1 MAAPQQASLHETVLL
16 REAVEHLVVDKS
28 GIYIDATFGRG
39 GHSAAILESLNS
51 DGRLIALDKDP
62 QAVAAAQQRFGND
75 GRFSILHTSFSDL
88 DTILQQQ
95 QLKGKISGILL
106 DLGVSSP
113 QLDQAE
119 RGFSFL
125 NDGPLDMRM
134 NPQVSPSAKEWIAS
148 ASAEEMTSVFREYGE
163 ERFAKR
169 IASAIVL
176 QRALTPI
183 ETTLQLAKIVSDA
196 NPAWE
201 KHKHP
206 ATRVFQAIRIFINR
220 ELDDL
225 TDLLAKVLGMLK
237 TGGRLVVIS
246 FHSLEDRIVKNYM
259 RDEARGFS
267 ESDKKMPSRLP
278 RKLPVQ
284 HEKFTARLLLVGKT
298 IRASEAELEKN
309 PRARSAI
316 MRVAE
321 KLPCKEVL
329 A

>member
-1 MAAPQQASLHETVLL
+1 MVAPEQGSRHETAAVHETVLL
-16 REAVEHLVVDKS
+16 HEAVEQLVVDKS

-39 GHSAAILESLNS
+39 GHSAAILEKLNG
-51 DGRLIALDKDP
+51 DGRLMALDKDP

-75 GRFSILHTSFSDL
+75 SRFSILHASFSEL
-88 DTILQQQ
+88 DRLLTQQ
-95 QLKGKISGILL
+95 QLKGEIAGILL

-113 QLDQAE
+113 QLDEAG

-125 NDGPLDMRM
+125 KDGPLDMRM
-134 NPQVSPSAKEWIAS
+134 NPQVAPSAAEWIAS
-148 ASAEEMTSVFREYGE
+148 ASAEEMATVFKDFGE
-163 ERFAKR
+163 ERFARR
-169 IASAIVL
+169 IANAIVE
-176 QRALTPI
+176 QRAI
-183 ETTLQLAKIVSDA
+183 KAIDTTLQLAKIVSDA

-225 TDLLAKVLGMLK
+225 SALLAAVLDLLKA
-237 TGGRLVVIS
+237 GGRLVVIG
-246 FHSLEDRIVKNYM
+246 FHSLEDRLVKNFM
-259 RDEARGFS
+259 RDAARGY
-267 ESDKKMPSRLP
+267 SDERLP

-284 HEKFTARLLLVGKT
+284 HEKFQPRLLLIGKP
-298 IRASEAELEKN
+298 IRASEAEVANN

-321 KLPCKEVL
+321 KLAV
-329 A
+329 AR

>member
-1 MAAPQQASLHETVLL
+1 MLHETRLLHETVLL
-16 REAVEHLVVDKS
+16 REAVEQLVVDKS

-75 GRFSILHTSFSDL
+75 SRFSILHTSFSDL

-95 QLKGKISGILL
+95 ALRGKISGILL

-113 QLDQAE
+113 QLDDAE
-119 RGFSFL
+119 RGFSFQH
-125 NDGPLDMRM
+125 DGPLDMRM
-134 NPQVSPSAKEWIAS
+134 NPQVSPSAREWIAV
-148 ASAEEMTSVFREYGE
+148 ASAEDMTRVFRELGE

-169 IASAIVL
+169 IANAIVE
-176 QRALTPI
+176 QRALKSI
-183 ETTLQLAKIVSDA
+183 DTTLQLAKIVSDA

-225 TDLLAKVLGMLK
+225 STLLANVLDLLKA
-237 TGGRLVVIS
+237 GGRLVVIS
-246 FHSLEDRIVKNYM
+246 FHSLEDRIVKNFM

-267 ESDKKMPSRLP
+267 EHDKKLPSRLP

-284 HEKFTARLLLVGKT
+284 NEQFNTRLILIGKP
-298 IRASEAELEKN
+298 IRASESEVENN

-316 MRVAE
+316 MRVAQ
-321 KLPCKEVL
+321 KLDRVQR

>member
-1 MAAPQQASLHETVLL
+1 MLHETVL
-16 REAVEHLVVDKS
+16 RGEAVEQLVVDKS

-39 GHSAAILESLNS
+39 GHSAAILECLNS

-62 QAVAAAQQRFGND
+62 QAVAAAEQRFGND
-75 GRFSILHTSFSDL
+75 SRFSIFHTSFSDL
-88 DTILQQQ
+88 DTLLNRQ

-113 QLDQAE
+113 QLDEAQ

-134 NPQVSPSAKEWIAS
+134 NPQVSPSAGEWIAV
-148 ASAEEMTSVFREYGE
+148 ASAEEMTRVFRELGE

-169 IASAIVL
+169 IANAIVE
-176 QRALTPI
+176 QRAIKPI

-206 ATRVFQAIRIFINR
+206 ATRVFQAIRIYINR

-225 TDLLAKVLGMLK
+225 TTLLASVLDMLK

-246 FHSLEDRIVKNYM
+246 FHSLEDRIVKNFM
-259 RDEARGFS
+259 RDEARGYS
-267 ESDKKMPSRLP
+267 QADKLP
-278 RKLPVQ
+278 ARLPVQ
-284 HEKFTARLLLVGKT
+284 HEKFNARLTLIGKP
-298 IRASEAELEKN
+298 IRTSDAELEKN

-321 KLPCKEVL
+321 KV

>member
-1 MAAPQQASLHETVLL
+1 MSTSRQTSLHEALFSHETVLL
-16 REAVEHLVVDKS
+16 HEAVEHLVVDSS

-39 GHSAAILESLNS
+39 GHSAAILERLNR

-75 GRFSILHTSFSDL
+75 GRFSIFHTSFSEL
-88 DTILQQQ
+88 NSLLEQQ

-119 RGFSFL
+119 RGFSFIH
-125 NDGPLDMRM
+125 DGPLDMRM
-134 NPQVSPSAKEWIAS
+134 NPHVFPSARDWIAIAS
-148 ASAEEMTSVFREYGE
+148 ADEMAGVFKKFGE

-169 IASAIVL
+169 IAKAIVEN
-176 QRALTPI
+176 REVKPI

-225 TDLLAKVLGMLK
+225 QVLLASVLDALK
-237 TGGRLVVIS
+237 IGGRLVIIS
-246 FHSLEDRIVKNYM
+246 FHSLEDHMVKNFM
-259 RDEARGFS
+259 RDQARGFAES
-267 ESDKKMPSRLP
+267 ERLP
-278 RKLPVQ
+278 RRLPVQ
-284 HEKFTARLLLVGKT
+284 HEKFSSRILLIGKPV
-298 IRASEAELEKN
+298 RASEAELASN

-321 KLPCKEVL
+321 RSV
-329 A
+329 